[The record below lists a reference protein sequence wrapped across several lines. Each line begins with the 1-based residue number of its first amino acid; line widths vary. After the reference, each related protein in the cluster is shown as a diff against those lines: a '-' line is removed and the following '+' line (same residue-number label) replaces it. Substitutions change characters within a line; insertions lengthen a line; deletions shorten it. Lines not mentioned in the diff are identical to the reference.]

1 MFLFGFVHNML
12 MENTEIN
19 TPSTW
24 AYDLYGQVSFKNM
37 PWSLQSPR
45 DTRFAW
51 VVKYFFNSSL
61 DFLSTLTCDSAD
73 STGLLNFQTLKK
85 VYWT

>member
-1 MFLFGFVHNML
+1 MLEKALNCSHSSAQTNKDIKVELMFLFGFVHNML

-37 PWSLQSPR
+37 P
-45 DTRFAW
+45 
-51 VVKYFFNSSL
+51 
-61 DFLSTLTCDSAD
+61 
-73 STGLLNFQTLKK
+73 
-85 VYWT
+85 